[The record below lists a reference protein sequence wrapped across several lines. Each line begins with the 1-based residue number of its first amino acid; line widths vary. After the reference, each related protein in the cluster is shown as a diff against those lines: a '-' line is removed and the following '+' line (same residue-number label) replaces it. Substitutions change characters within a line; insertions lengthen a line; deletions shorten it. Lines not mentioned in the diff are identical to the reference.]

1 MPKVINQVKTETF
14 GKLELIIKGECEN
27 CGAEVIKH
35 AKGYDEFCPNC
46 GLWLE
51 WKDYGYAEDE

>member
-1 MPKVINQVKTETF
+1 MAKVINQVKTETF

-27 CGAEVIKH
+27 CG
-35 AKGYDEFCPNC
+35 
-46 GLWLE
+46 LWLE